1 MSFSKFTTTT
11 VNKKTRGGV
20 RNTMSFND
28 KRDVNILKSN
38 IKNTLEIDC
47 KCKDSCMWKLV
58 NKTDDVMEVVEKLR
72 KGRFTGHQHHSSVIK
87 KNSVSFT
94 PGYS

>member
-11 VNKKTRGGV
+11 VNKKTRGGA

-28 KRDVNILKSN
+28 KRDVNMLKSN

-47 KCKDSCMWKLV
+47 KCKDSCMWIYGGL
-58 NKTDDVMEVVEKLR
+58 TYSRPSLGDVLIKSLL
-72 KGRFTGHQHHSSVIK
+72 GGFT
-87 KNSVSFT
+87 
-94 PGYS
+94 Y